1 MKDIIV
7 NLLSKTL
14 NQKPEVIEKILEIP
28 PNNEMGDFAF
38 PCFFLAKEFKKS
50 PNEIS
55 KDLKMKIK
63 KLPKEIEKIEVN
75 GPYLNFFLNRKK
87 MVVDIV
93 KNILVE
99 KENFG
104 KNDSGKKKKI
114 LIDMSSPN
122 IAKPFG
128 IGHLR
133 STIIGN
139 SLAEICK
146 ANGYEVIKI
155 NYLGDWGTQF
165 GKIILGFKKW
175 GDEKKLNENPI
186 LHLYELYVKANGE
199 EFEDEARKE
208 FAKLEQGDK
217 ENLKLWKKFKELS
230 LREFNKIYDLL
241 DVKFDVISGESLY
254 NDKMD
259 DVLKE
264 LEEKKLLIKDA
275 GAKIV
280 DLKDEGLGVVLIQ
293 KSDGTSLYATRD
305 IAMAIDRKKKYD
317 FYRVLYEVGAEQKLQ
332 LMQWMRVLEKMGYK
346 WSKDLV
352 HVAHGLYL
360 DKDGKKFSTRRG
372 KTVFMKDILEEVLD
386 KAKEN
391 LLKRNVNDKDLDKKA
406 KKIALS
412 AIFYGDLKNNRENN
426 MIFDI
431 DRFLAFEGDTGPYLL
446 YSYARANSIL
456 KKVAKPKGV
465 ISVNELNQKE
475 IDLAKKLD
483 EFSIVVKKA
492 YENLSPSIIANYAF
506 QLAQI
511 FNEFYHECP
520 VINSDQVSFR
530 RGLVESFKQVLGNSL
545 SLLGIETLDEM

>member
-55 KDLKMKIK
+55 KDLKIKLK
-63 KLPKEIEKIEVN
+63 KLPKEIEKVEVN

-122 IAKPFG
+122 IAKRFG

-208 FAKLEQGDK
+208 FPKLEQGDK

-259 DVLKE
+259 DVLN
-264 LEEKKLLIKDA
+264 
-275 GAKIV
+275 
-280 DLKDEGLGVVLIQ
+280 
-293 KSDGTSLYATRD
+293 
-305 IAMAIDRKKKYD
+305 
-317 FYRVLYEVGAEQKLQ
+317 EVGAEQKLQ

-372 KTVFMKDILEEVLD
+372 KTVFMKDILDEVLD

-426 MIFDI
+426 MVFDI

-456 KKVAKPKGV
+456 KKVAKSKGV
-465 ISVNELNQKE
+465 IGVNELNQKE

>member
-146 ANGYEVIKI
+146 TNGYEVVKI

-264 LEEKKLLIKDA
+264 LEEKKLLKKDA

-305 IAMAIDRKKKYD
+305 IAM
-317 FYRVLYEVGAEQKLQ
+317 V
-332 LMQWMRVLEKMGYK
+332 
-346 WSKDLV
+346 
-352 HVAHGLYL
+352 
-360 DKDGKKFSTRRG
+360 
-372 KTVFMKDILEEVLD
+372 
-386 KAKEN
+386 
-391 LLKRNVNDKDLDKKA
+391 
-406 KKIALS
+406 
-412 AIFYGDLKNNRENN
+412 
-426 MIFDI
+426 FDI

-456 KKVAKPKGV
+456 KKVAKSKGV
-465 ISVNELNQKE
+465 IGVNELNQKE

-492 YENLSPSIIANYAF
+492 YENLSPSIIANYTF